1 MKPSVDPHSDIPPSR
16 QLVESVLD
24 GLARGELAVG
34 DRLPSVRQL
43 ARDALVNPNTVVK
56 AYREL
61 ELIGAVQGRSG
72 SGVFVIEGAVELA
85 QARRLTSTLEAFERA
100 ARAALRSGHE
110 SASLAAVIERLEGER
125 DADASVDETGDRE
138 PEACGTTPAPSR
150 AVSREPALRDRTQ
163 RKPKGTPDREEQ

>member
-1 MKPSVDPHSDIPPSR
+1 M
-16 QLVESVLD
+16 
-24 GLARGELAVG
+24 
-34 DRLPSVRQL
+34 RQL

-61 ELIGAVQGRSG
+61 ELIGAVLGRSG

-110 SASLAAVIERLEGER
+110 APSLAAVLERLDAERRGAEGSNAQR
-125 DADASVDETGDRE
+125 
-138 PEACGTTPAPSR
+138 APC
-150 AVSREPALRDRTQ
+150 A
-163 RKPKGTPDREEQ
+163 PKGTPDREEA